1 MYNQNIF
8 SGGMRKMDEPEGG
21 GGALYYHNKKLFDF
35 LFDLFDSI

>member
-21 GGALYYHNKKLFDF
+21 GGGIVLPQQKV
-35 LFDLFDSI
+35 I